1 MFMSETK
8 EFCILGQNKQY
19 APFTILEDEGFQRS
33 RVGQTEGIWE
43 QMKEDG
49 GKEMWLCGGELIA
62 GFLLSSMRH
71 LAAYSPEAIQVCVW
85 SQL

>member
-49 GKEMWLCGGELIA
+49 GKEM
-62 GFLLSSMRH
+62 
-71 LAAYSPEAIQVCVW
+71 
-85 SQL
+85 